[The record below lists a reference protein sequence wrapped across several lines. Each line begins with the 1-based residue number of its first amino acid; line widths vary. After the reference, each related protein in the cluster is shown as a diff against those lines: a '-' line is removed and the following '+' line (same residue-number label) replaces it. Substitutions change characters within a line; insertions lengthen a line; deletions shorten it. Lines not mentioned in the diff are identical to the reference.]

1 MDQAEQSP
9 SSAPRAN
16 DPSDL
21 SRRME
26 INVGRHASKI
36 PDWDAFPAS
45 RGYPELSRSQIRYI
59 GAGGSPKVDDP
70 GTLPPQHFTL
80 SMVHQPVGKYGAAH
94 AHEVDESF
102 LVLEGVLT
110 VGWEWDGEVIFARL
124 GPRDMILHASGRPHG
139 FRNDGNDPVLM
150 SIMVGK
156 GRPMPPAY
164 AYHPSTHEPEL
175 SRNFGAKPGH
185 GQTLSFDSS
194 DLRHREM
201 ARHIVRFSQQKP
213 QWDSAGFARLPYI
226 GEGGA
231 PPRTF
236 SKDMIFLP
244 RGAGVQA
251 YERPVEEAYL
261 VLDGCISVAWEEK
274 GETVW
279 KRLGPRDLVLNP
291 AGQAHRFRNDGLTD
305 AHFMMVTGSADN
317 SGVVFRAA

>member
-1 MDQAEQSP
+1 MDQTEPVSKNAAAAVQGG
-9 SSAPRAN
+9 
-16 DPSDL
+16 L
-21 SRRME
+21 SQRME
-26 INVGRHASKI
+26 AHVGRHASKI

-59 GAGGSPKVDDP
+59 GAGGSPKVNDP

-80 SMVHQPVGKYGAAH
+80 SMVHQPVGNYGAVH
-94 AHEVDESF
+94 SHEVDESF

-110 VGWEWDGEVIFARL
+110 AGWEWDGEVILARL

-156 GRPMPPAY
+156 GKPQPPAY
-164 AYHPSTHEPEL
+164 AYHPSTHDPEL

-185 GQTLSFDSS
+185 SEVLSFDSA
-194 DLRHREM
+194 DPRHREM
-201 ARHIVRFSQQKP
+201 ARHIVRFSQQIP
-213 QWDSAGFARLPYI
+213 RWHTAGFARIPYI

-244 RGAGVQA
+244 RGVGVRA

-261 VLDGCISVAWEEK
+261 VLDGCVSVGWEEK

-279 KRLGPRDLVLNP
+279 KRLGPRDLILNP
-291 AGQAHRFRNDGLTD
+291 AGQNRRFRNDGLTD
-305 AHFMMVTGSADN
+305 AQFMMVTGSPDN
-317 SGVVFRAA
+317 GGVDFRAA